1 MLHAPTRTPA
11 PAKLALLLLAALALL
26 PTTLAQTLARKPAP
40 PAPAAAAQAQDEP
53 PFSGYKGVR
62 IGMAADEA
70 RKLLGSPTDKDDKQE
85 VFAVSDEESC
95 QVYYDAAKKVSAV
108 SITYFSNKS
117 VPAPKSV
124 LGEEPEAKQDGSF
137 TKLIR
142 FPKAGYWVSYTRTSG
157 DSPMTII
164 AMQRID
170 P

>member
-1 MLHAPTRTPA
+1 MLHARTRTPA
-11 PAKLALLLLAALALL
+11 PTAFALLLLAALALL
-26 PTTLAQTLARKPAP
+26 PTALAQKPAP
-40 PAPAAAAQAQDEP
+40 ADPAQNQP
-53 PFSGYKGVR
+53 PFHDYKGVR
-62 IGMAADEA
+62 IGMGAEEA

-85 VFAVSDEESC
+85 VFAVSEEESC

-108 SITYFSNKS
+108 SITYFSAKA

-124 LGEEPEAKQDGSF
+124 LGEEPEAKPDGSF
-137 TKLIR
+137 SKLIR

>member
-1 MLHAPTRTPA
+1 MLHARTRTPA
-11 PAKLALLLLAALALL
+11 LLAPALLLLAALALL
-26 PTTLAQTLARKPAP
+26 PAALAQKPAAG
-40 PAPAAAAQAQDEP
+40 PADKPKDEP
-53 PFSGYKGVR
+53 PFSSYKGVR
-62 IGMAADEA
+62 IGMSADEA
-70 RKLLGSPTDKDDKQE
+70 RKLLGNPTDRDDKQE

-108 SITYFSNKS
+108 SITYFSTKS

-124 LGEEPEAKQDGSF
+124 LGEEPEAKPDGSF

-142 FPKAGYWVSYTRTSG
+142 YPKAGYWVSYTRTPG
-157 DSPMTII
+157 DSPMIII

>member
-1 MLHAPTRTPA
+1 MLHARTRTPA
-11 PAKLALLLLAALALL
+11 PARFALLLLLFAAPALL
-26 PTTLAQTLARKPAP
+26 PTALAQR
-40 PAPAAAAQAQDEP
+40 PAPADKAKDEP
-53 PFSGYKGVR
+53 PFSSYKGVR
-62 IGMAADEA
+62 IGMSAEEA

-85 VFAVSDEESC
+85 VFNVSEEESC

-108 SITYFSNKS
+108 SITYFTSRA
-117 VPAPKSV
+117 VPAAKAV

-137 TKLIR
+137 SKLIR

-157 DSPMTII
+157 DAPMTII

>member
-1 MLHAPTRTPA
+1 MLHARTRTQA
-11 PAKLALLLLAALALL
+11 LSASALLLLAALALL
-26 PTTLAQTLARKPAP
+26 PAALAQK
-40 PAPAAAAQAQDEP
+40 PAPAAADKAKEEP
-53 PFSGYKGVR
+53 PFSSYKGVR
-62 IGMAADEA
+62 IGMGADEA

-85 VFAVSDEESC
+85 VFAFSDDESC

-108 SITYFSNKS
+108 SITYYSSKA
-117 VPAPKSV
+117 VPAVKAV

-137 TKLIR
+137 SKLIR

-164 AMQRID
+164 AMQRLD

>member
-1 MLHAPTRTPA
+1 MLHARTRTSALYA
-11 PAKLALLLLAALALL
+11 PALLLLAALALL
-26 PTTLAQTLARKPAP
+26 PTTLAQTGARKPAP
-40 PAPAAAAQAQDEP
+40 APADHPKDEP
-53 PFSGYKGVR
+53 PFHDYKGVR

-70 RKLLGSPTDKDDKQE
+70 RKLLGNPTDKDDKQE
-85 VFAVSDEESC
+85 VFTVSDEESC

-108 SITYFSNKS
+108 SITYFSTKS
-117 VPAPKSV
+117 VPAVKSV
-124 LGEEPEAKQDGSF
+124 LGEEPVAKQDGSF
-137 TKLIR
+137 SKLIR